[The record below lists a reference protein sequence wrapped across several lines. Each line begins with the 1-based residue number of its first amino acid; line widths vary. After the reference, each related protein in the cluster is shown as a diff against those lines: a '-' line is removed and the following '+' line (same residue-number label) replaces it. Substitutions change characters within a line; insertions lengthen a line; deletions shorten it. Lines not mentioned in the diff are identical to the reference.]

1 MVICGISHF
10 RRCPSNPSP
19 PILQQI
25 DINFTNI
32 TLALKSTL
40 SCKVLLAENGPRGGK
55 PMRIFLIVA
64 ITVTMLGG
72 YAFSHIVSELQGA
85 AQPTSS
91 ANNKPETPFFCDRTA
106 LRRDQRKRQ
115 QELGKTLRSSVL
127 GIQELPDGFEFEFP
141 YDPSNYQALTEFTP
155 LKRACCPFFDISIRL
170 A

>member
-1 MVICGISHF
+1 
-10 RRCPSNPSP
+10 
-19 PILQQI
+19 
-25 DINFTNI
+25 
-32 TLALKSTL
+32 
-40 SCKVLLAENGPRGGK
+40 
-55 PMRIFLIVA
+55 MRIFLIVA

-106 LRRDQRKRQ
+106 LRPEQRKRQ

-155 LKRACCPFFDISIRL
+155 LERACCPFFDISIRL
-170 A
+170 EREGGKLWWRLTGRDGVKQFIHAEFSPRIKR